1 MRNNFKKRLERAK
14 KALEAAEYVLLG
26 GGAGLSAAAGITYSG
41 ERFTEHFG
49 PFIQK
54 YGFTDLYTSSFYPFK
69 TEEEK
74 WAYWAMHISINRF
87 DIGATQLY
95 KDLFQLVKEKQYFVI
110 STNVE
115 SQFVKAG
122 FPEDKVFEI
131 QGDYSYFQCETGCH
145 DTLYYNEAL
154 VKEMIEQTRDCRI
167 PSALVPKCP
176 VCGGR
181 MDVNLRKNEYFVQ
194 DEKWYE
200 SERRYNEFLSG
211 SAGGKIVYAELGVG
225 FNTPG
230 IIRYPFERMTYN
242 NDNAALIRLNLDYP
256 EGVLENRFKTIAF
269 TEDMQ
274 EIVSC
279 LLE

>member
-1 MRNNFKKRLERAK
+1 MRNSYKKRLEQAK
-14 KALEAAEYVLLG
+14 RALEGAEYVLLG

-41 ERFTEHFG
+41 KRFTEHFE
-49 PFIQK
+49 PFINK
-54 YGFTDLYTSSFYPFK
+54 YGFTDLYTSSFYPFR
-69 TEEEK
+69 TEEEN
-74 WAYWAMHISINRF
+74 WAYWAKHISINRF
-87 DIGATQLY
+87 EIGATRLY
-95 KDLFQLVKEKQYFVI
+95 EDLFQLVKEKEYFVI

-131 QGDYSYFQCETGCH
+131 QGDYSYLQCEKGCH
-145 DTLYYNEAL
+145 DTLYYNEAV

-167 PSALVPKCP
+167 PTDLVPKCP

-181 MDVNLRKNEYFVQ
+181 MDVNLRKNGYFVQ

-200 SERRYNEFLSG
+200 SERRYKEFLS
-211 SAGGKIVYAELGVG
+211 STTEERIVYAELGVG

-242 NDNAALIRLNLDYP
+242 NVNATLIRFNLEHP
-256 EGVLENRFKTIAF
+256 EGAPENKFRTIAF

-274 EIVSC
+274 KIVRD
-279 LLE
+279 LME